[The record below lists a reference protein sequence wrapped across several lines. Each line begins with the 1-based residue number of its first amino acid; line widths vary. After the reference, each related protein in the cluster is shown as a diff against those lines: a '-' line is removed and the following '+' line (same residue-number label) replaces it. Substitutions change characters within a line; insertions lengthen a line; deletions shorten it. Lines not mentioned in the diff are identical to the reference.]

1 MKRRICFYLIPLVFF
16 MLNHSCSKHEE
27 ENRFPLA
34 GRYNIDGVRLTEA
47 FNEMKKVEGALSLI
61 VCSNGTIVA
70 EEYTNYNTHGAGS
83 IKNIMSVTKTFTGVL
98 IGPAID
104 KGFIESVDDPISKYL
119 TGIVTFPDDIKAGIT
134 IDKLLKWIPG
144 MAGKCIGPPIL
155 YGNGPGRTVYLRT
168 TGPQYCYHCYLLD
181 LRSRMGTGRGTLDK
195 YNQDHS

>member
-1 MKRRICFYLIPLVFF
+1 